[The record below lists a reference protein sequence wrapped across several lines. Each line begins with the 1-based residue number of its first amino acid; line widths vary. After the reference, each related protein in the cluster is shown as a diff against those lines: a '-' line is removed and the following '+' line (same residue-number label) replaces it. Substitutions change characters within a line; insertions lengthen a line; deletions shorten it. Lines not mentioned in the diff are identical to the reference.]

1 MNLIDLISKHPI
13 PVTRFQRP
21 YVIAEAGV
29 NHEGSMDIAR
39 RLIDEAALG
48 GADAIKF
55 QTYKAGTLAS
65 KHSPAYWDTSKEPTP
80 SQYELFKKH
89 DSFWKGEFENL
100 KKHCDQAGIAFMSTP
115 FDVESAKFL
124 NDMMDVFKI
133 SSSDLTNRP
142 FIEFMCDFKKPI
154 IMSTGAASLAEIAEA
169 VSWIEAKGNPL
180 ALLHCVLNY
189 PTMDENAALGM
200 IPALVR
206 HFPQHVIG
214 YSDHTLPNDMKV
226 LEVAALLG
234 AQILEKHFSHDKT
247 LPGNDHYHAMDYKD
261 LQLFRQNF
269 ERTLSMIGEMRIE
282 ALASEEP
289 ERPPLP
295 RRQPQHPRRE
305 DHRQG
310 RPHVEASRWRHQPP
324 SLL

>member
-1 MNLIDLISKHPI
+1 MNLIDLIQQAPRPGHPL
-13 PVTRFQRP
+13 PAP

-55 QTYKAGTLAS
+55 QTYKAGDLAS

-142 FIEFMCDFKKPI
+142 
-154 IMSTGAASLAEIAEA
+154 SLNSCAT
-169 VSWIEAKGNPL
+169 SRSPSSCPPGRP
-180 ALLHCVLNY
+180 ALL
-189 PTMDENAALGM
+189 
-200 IPALVR
+200 
-206 HFPQHVIG
+206 
-214 YSDHTLPNDMKV
+214 K
-226 LEVAALLG
+226 
-234 AQILEKHFSHDKT
+234 
-247 LPGNDHYHAMDYKD
+247 
-261 LQLFRQNF
+261 
-269 ERTLSMIGEMRIE
+269 
-282 ALASEEP
+282 
-289 ERPPLP
+289 
-295 RRQPQHPRRE
+295 
-305 DHRQG
+305 
-310 RPHVEASRWRHQPP
+310 
-324 SLL
+324 